1 MYDVSKTT
9 PKKPPPSLNIPRGES
24 VSTSRE
30 GSVASAPRETGDAGH
45 AAYPAS
51 LAPVGDPNDPYART
65 RRPPQNRNLDSIDAR
80 FVFQQKERPRSL
92 FGGTPSSP
100 RASVYSADTEK
111 KSSVSSI
118 KKEHGENKS
127 HHGSMSDLKRFL
139 KIGGTKREKTEKSGP
154 KSKKSKSGTSTPPSR
169 SASTTAMPFGDD
181 HGLEGR
187 YGRFERML
195 GSGAGGSVRLMKR
208 ADGVTF
214 AVKQFRDRHAW
225 ETERAYNK
233 KITAEFC
240 VGSTLH
246 HGNVIEA
253 LDIVNEN
260 TKWYEVMEYA
270 PYDLFNIVMSGK
282 MSREEVACC
291 TMQIINGVSYLH
303 SMGLA
308 HRDLK
313 LDNVVVNEH
322 GILKIIDFGS
332 AHVFQY
338 PFEKT
343 QVLAEGMSCVPDNNH
358 AKVPGVVGSD
368 PYLAP
373 EVFSQKKYD
382 AQLVD
387 VWSLAIIFC
396 CMTLRRF
403 PWKCPKPSDNSYKLF
418 TTQPTEDEL
427 RSSVYPQQRL
437 PSVSQSE
444 PASRAPSEHHHHHH
458 HSRQGQGQASS
469 APEASAAAPA
479 TGGDGPAPAADED
492 PVAGLPAAGVAA
504 ASTMSLSSAASAP
517 QPAAPAVIKGPWRL
531 LRLLPRETRSIVGR
545 MLDVDPERRA
555 SLADVTADAWIC
567 RTPFCRQEVGGRVV
581 WADGHSHVLR
591 GGGDEAAE

>member
-1 MYDVSKTT
+1 
-9 PKKPPPSLNIPRGES
+9 
-24 VSTSRE
+24 
-30 GSVASAPRETGDAGH
+30 
-45 AAYPAS
+45 
-51 LAPVGDPNDPYART
+51 
-65 RRPPQNRNLDSIDAR
+65 
-80 FVFQQKERPRSL
+80 
-92 FGGTPSSP
+92 
-100 RASVYSADTEK
+100 
-111 KSSVSSI
+111 
-118 KKEHGENKS
+118 
-127 HHGSMSDLKRFL
+127 MSDLKRFL

-169 SASTTAMPFGDD
+169 SSTMTAMPFGDD
-181 HGLEGR
+181 HGLEGK

-214 AVKQFRDRHAW
+214 AVKQFRDRHSW

-253 LDIVNEN
+253 LDIVHEN
-260 TKWYEVMEYA
+260 GKWYEVMEYA

-291 TMQIINGVSYLH
+291 TMQIVNGVSYLH

-343 QVLAEGMSCVPDNNH
+343 QVLAEGTSRVVYDNHTN
-358 AKVPGVVGSD
+358 VPGVVGSD

-373 EVFSQKKYD
+373 EVFTQKKYD

-403 PWKCPKPSDNSYKLF
+403 PWKCPKTSDNSYKLF
-418 TTQPTEDEL
+418 TTLPTEDEL

-437 PSVSQSE
+437 PSASQSE

-458 HSRQGQGQASS
+458 HHSHQGQAST
-469 APEASAAAPA
+469 APEASTAAATA
-479 TGGDGPAPAADED
+479 TGGDGGAPGPAPAADDD

-504 ASTMSLSSAASAP
+504 ASTMSISSAASAA
-517 QPAAPAVIKGPWRL
+517 QPAAPTVIKGPWRL
-531 LRLLPRETRSIVGR
+531 LRLLPRETRGIVGR

-555 SLADVTADAWIC
+555 SLADVTADGWIS
-567 RTPFCRQEVGGRVV
+567 RTPFCRQEAGGRVV

-591 GGGDEAAE
+591 GGGEEAAAAE